1 MYELQVE
8 GMSCNHCV
16 SSVTRSIKKIDEAAT
31 VEIDLATSKVR
42 VESRAGLDAVSAA
55 ITDAGY
61 SVKGTNVA

>member
-8 GMSCNHCV
+8 GMSCNHCI
-16 SSVTRSIKKIDEAAT
+16 SSVTRSIKTIDETAT

-42 VESRAGLDAVSAA
+42 VESQADLDAVSAA

-61 SVKGTNVA
+61 SVKGSNVA